1 MAFPVT
7 EDKILAA
14 EETLGRRL
22 PETLRERL
30 LQNNGGEVIDNENN
44 DWILHPVRDDSDR
57 KRLVRTA
64 NDIIRETESAREW
77 DNFPENA
84 IAIANDGTGDLIIL
98 LPDDDAF
105 YIWSHEDEPL
115 IKTELEDA

>member
-1 MAFPVT
+1 MAFPVA
-7 EDKILAA
+7 EDKIQAA

-22 PETLRERL
+22 PDSLRERL
-30 LQNNGGEVIDNENN
+30 LQNNGGEVIDDEGN

-57 KRLVRTA
+57 KRLARTA

-77 DNFPENA
+77 EDFPENA
-84 IAIANDGTGDLIIL
+84 IAIANDGTGDLIVL

-115 IKTELEDA
+115 IETTLENA

>member
-14 EETLGRRL
+14 EEILGRRL

>member
-7 EDKILAA
+7 EDKIQAA

-22 PETLRERL
+22 PDSLRERL
-30 LQNNGGEVIDNENN
+30 LQNNGGEVIDDEGN

-57 KRLVRTA
+57 KRLARTA

-77 DNFPENA
+77 EDFPENA
-84 IAIANDGTGDLIIL
+84 IAIANDGTGDLIVL
-98 LPDDDAF
+98 LPDYDAF

-115 IKTELEDA
+115 IETTLEDA